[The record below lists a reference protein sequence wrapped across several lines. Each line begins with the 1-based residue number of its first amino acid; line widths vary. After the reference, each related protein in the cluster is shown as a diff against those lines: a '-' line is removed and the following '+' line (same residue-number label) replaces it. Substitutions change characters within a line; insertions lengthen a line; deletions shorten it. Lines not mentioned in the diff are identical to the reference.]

1 MITKNTIH
9 AEPGAKPPRNAQDIG
24 AWTDCKADTAVGR
37 FLVKDDNNDGRTI
50 TVSKNKRRVLES
62 LIRGPVMAASRC
74 RISDQVL
81 PLRRD
86 YGLDIVCTIYKND
99 PKTERQI
106 YGVYTLNS
114 KVTRIDG
121 GAS

>member
-1 MITKNTIH
+1 MTTKNTIH
-9 AEPGAKPPRNAQDIG
+9 AEPGAKPPPNTQDIG
-24 AWTDCKADTAVGR
+24 KWTDCKAETAVAS
-37 FLVKDDNNDGRTI
+37 FLVEDDDTTIRKI

-62 LIRGPVMAASRC
+62 LMRGPVMAASRC

-99 PKTERQI
+99 ANTGREV
-106 YGVYTLNS
+106 YGVYTLAS
-114 KVTRIDG
+114 KVVHAKE
-121 GAS
+121 GAC